1 MSALPLES
9 RVLVD
14 RGHAHGSY
22 TNARARDPISSV
34 DFEVA
39 AVNSPFLHPHRV
51 MHPHTSMSLAH
62 GRYETAGSGTLAQQP
77 TGTRGASHRL
87 HFDRLPWRVS
97 CFVLRSCCRPPA
109 AARAHVGWP
118 GGVGFPKTN
127 WKSVKRERVS
137 PPLMKALRS
146 RPGGGITLSRGTA
159 AQRPK
164 EPRLDATAR
173 PIAMLGFGVDG
184 QRYALVCGSG

>member
-1 MSALPLES
+1 MA
-9 RVLVD
+9 
-14 RGHAHGSY
+14 
-22 TNARARDPISSV
+22 SV
-34 DFEVA
+34 
-39 AVNSPFLHPHRV
+39 
-51 MHPHTSMSLAH
+51 
-62 GRYETAGSGTLAQQP
+62 
-77 TGTRGASHRL
+77 
-87 HFDRLPWRVS
+87 
-97 CFVLRSCCRPPA
+97 VLRATIVLPSSRSRESTCRMA
-109 AARAHVGWP
+109 GRCW
-118 GGVGFPKTN
+118 FPKDQLE
-127 WKSVKRERVS
+127 VCQERERVS